1 MQKCAEAEAAA
12 AQLRQQAE
20 SMGAEEAR
28 AVLKQLVGQ
37 VVSRTDK
44 ERRTAAKV
52 WNLFNTT
59 ANSMPSPLHRHIK
72 FAMLQSMM
80 CQSASLW
87 ST

>member
-52 WNLFNTT
+52 CKSIQHHCKFH
-59 ANSMPSPLHRHIK
+59 ASPLHCHIK
-72 FAMLQSMM
+72 FGMLQSMM